1 VEDVHVDE
9 VRSELEALGRDGFGK
24 RHGRWFLVL
33 TAPDALDSFAEF
45 VNTASR
51 DSQDVLSG
59 KRDLDEVDIFP
70 LTPSRINGEVTIG
83 REGADVM
90 LPSGK
95 ISKLHAVFAMGGGLP
110 SLSDSGSK
118 NGTWLNGT
126 RLPAGRAV
134 PVDVGDTIQFA
145 SVSATLW
152 SIDDLVAAVAS
163 G

>member
-1 VEDVHVDE
+1 MHVDE
-9 VRSELEALGRDGFGK
+9 VRGELESLGRDGFAE

-51 DSQDVLSG
+51 DSQDILSG
-59 KRDLDEVDIFP
+59 KRDLDDIDIFP
-70 LTPSRINGEVTIG
+70 LRGKSDSDVTIG
-83 REGADVM
+83 RDGADVV

-95 ISKLHAVFAMGGGLP
+95 ISKVHAVFAMGGGLP

-118 NGTWLNGT
+118 NGTWLNGSK
-126 RLPAGRAV
+126 LSAGRAV

-152 SIDDLVAAVAS
+152 SIDDLCAAVAT
-163 G
+163 

>member
-1 VEDVHVDE
+1 MHVDE
-9 VRSELEALGRDGFGK
+9 VRGELESLGREGFAK
-24 RHGRWFLVL
+24 RFGRWFLVL

-59 KRDLDEVDIFP
+59 KRDLEDVDIFP
-70 LTPSRINGEVTIG
+70 LVPSRGSEVIIG
-83 REGADVM
+83 REGADVP

-95 ISKLHAVFAMGGGLP
+95 ISKVHAVFAMGGGLP

-118 NGTWLNGT
+118 NGTWLNGA

-152 SIDDLVAAVAS
+152 SIDDLIAAVS
-163 G
+163 GG

>member
-1 VEDVHVDE
+1 MHVDE
-9 VRSELEALGRDGFGK
+9 VREALESLGRDGFLKQHGK
-24 RHGRWFLVL
+24 WFLVL
-33 TAPDALDSFAEF
+33 TAPDALDSFADF

-51 DSQDVLSG
+51 ESQDILSG
-59 KRDLDEVDIFP
+59 KGNLDDVDIFP
-70 LTPSRINGEVTIG
+70 LQPGNGSEVTIG
-83 REGADVM
+83 REGADVV

-126 RLPAGRAV
+126 RLKHGRAV

-152 SIDDLVAAVAS
+152 SIDDLLAAI

>member
-1 VEDVHVDE
+1 VSFVHVDE
-9 VRSELEALGRDGFGK
+9 VRSELEALGRDGFAT

-33 TAPDALDSFAEF
+33 TAPEALDSFCEF

-51 DSQDVLSG
+51 DSNEILAG
-59 KRDLDEVDIFP
+59 RRDLDEVDIHP
-70 LTPSRINGEVTIG
+70 LTPANGHEVTIG
-83 REGADVM
+83 REGADVA
-90 LPSGK
+90 LQSAK

-126 RLPAGRAV
+126 RLSVGRAV

-163 G
+163 S

>member
-1 VEDVHVDE
+1 MQADD
-9 VRSELEALGRDGFGK
+9 VRSELEALGRDGFVE

-51 DSQDVLSG
+51 DSQDILAG

-70 LTPSRINGEVTIG
+70 LLPRRGGEVTIG
-83 REGADVM
+83 REGADVV

-152 SIDDLVAAVAS
+152 SIDDLVAAVAA

>member
-1 VEDVHVDE
+1 MYVDE
-9 VRSELEALGRDGFGK
+9 VRGELESLGRDGFAE

-51 DSQDVLSG
+51 DVQDILSG
-59 KRDLDEVDIFP
+59 KSDLDEVDIFP
-70 LTPSRINGEVTIG
+70 LVGKRGAEVTIG
-83 REGADVM
+83 REGADVV

-118 NGTWLNGT
+118 NGTWINGT
-126 RLPAGRAV
+126 RLPAARAV

-152 SIDDLVAAVAS
+152 SIDDLCAAVA
-163 G
+163 GR

>member
-1 VEDVHVDE
+1 VHVDE
-9 VRSELEALGRDGFGK
+9 VREELESLGRDGFAE
-24 RHGRWFLVL
+24 RHGRWYLVL

-59 KRDLDEVDIFP
+59 KRDLDAVDIFP
-70 LTPSRINGEVTIG
+70 LRGQSDSEVTIG
-83 REGADVM
+83 RDGADVV

-95 ISKLHAVFAMGGGLP
+95 ISKVHAVFAMGGGLP

-118 NGTWLNGT
+118 NGTWLNGS

-152 SIDDLVAAVAS
+152 SIDDLCAAVAT
-163 G
+163 

>member
-1 VEDVHVDE
+1 MHVDE
-9 VRSELEALGRDGFGK
+9 VRGELESLGRDGFAE

-33 TAPDALDSFAEF
+33 TAPDALDSFAQF

-59 KRDLDEVDIFP
+59 KRDLDDVDIFP
-70 LTPSRINGEVTIG
+70 LRGKSGSEVTIG
-83 REGADVM
+83 RDGADVV

-95 ISKLHAVFAMGGGLP
+95 ISKVHAVFAMGGGLP

-118 NGTWLNGT
+118 NGTWLNGSK
-126 RLPAGRAV
+126 LPAGRAV

-152 SIDDLVAAVAS
+152 SIDDLCAAVAT
-163 G
+163 

>member
-1 VEDVHVDE
+1 VHVDE
-9 VRSELEALGRDGFGK
+9 VRGELESLGRDGFAK

-33 TAPDALDSFAEF
+33 TAPDALDSFADF

-51 DSQDVLSG
+51 DPQDILSG
-59 KRDLDEVDIFP
+59 KSDLDEVDIFP
-70 LTPSRINGEVTIG
+70 LVPKSGAEVTIG
-83 REGADVM
+83 REGADVV

-95 ISKLHAVFAMGGGLP
+95 ISKLHAIFAMGGGLP

-118 NGTWLNGT
+118 NGTWINGA

-152 SIDDLVAAVAS
+152 SIDDLVAAVA
-163 G
+163 GG

>member
-1 VEDVHVDE
+1 MHVDE
-9 VRSELEALGRDGFGK
+9 VRSELEALGRDGFGE
-24 RHGRWFLVL
+24 RHGRWYLVL
-33 TAPDALDSFAEF
+33 TDPDALHSFAEF

-51 DSQDVLSG
+51 DSQDILSG
-59 KRDLDEVDIFP
+59 KRGLEDVDIFP
-70 LTPSRINGEVTIG
+70 LTPTAASAEVTIG

-90 LPSGK
+90 LPSSK
-95 ISKLHAVFAMGGGLP
+95 ISKLHAVFAIGGGLP
-110 SLSDSGSK
+110 SLIDSGSK

-126 RLPAGRAV
+126 RLSAGRAV

>member
-1 VEDVHVDE
+1 VHADE
-9 VRSELEALGRDGFGK
+9 VRDELEELGRDGFAE

-33 TAPDALDSFAEF
+33 TAPEALDSFAEF

-59 KRDLDEVDIFP
+59 KRDLDDVDIFP
-70 LTPSRINGEVTIG
+70 LRGKGGSDVTIG
-83 REGADVM
+83 REGADVV

-95 ISKLHAVFAMGGGLP
+95 ISKVHAVFAMGGGLP

-118 NGTWLNGT
+118 NGTWLNGS

-152 SIDDLVAAVAS
+152 SIDDLCAAVAT
-163 G
+163 

>member
-1 VEDVHVDE
+1 MHVDE
-9 VRSELEALGRDGFGK
+9 VRDELESLGRDGFAE

-51 DSQDVLSG
+51 DSHDVLSG
-59 KRDLDEVDIFP
+59 KSDLDAVDIFP
-70 LTPSRINGEVTIG
+70 LRGKSGNEVTIG
-83 REGADVM
+83 REGADVV

-118 NGTWLNGT
+118 NGTWLNGSK
-126 RLPAGRAV
+126 LPAGRAV

-152 SIDDLVAAVAS
+152 SIDDLCAAVAT
-163 G
+163 

>member
-1 VEDVHVDE
+1 MHVDE
-9 VRSELEALGRDGFGK
+9 VRSELESLGRDGFAKRFGK
-24 RHGRWFLVL
+24 WFLVL
-33 TAPDALDSFAEF
+33 TAPDALDSFADF

-51 DSQDVLSG
+51 GSEDILAGNRQ
-59 KRDLDEVDIFP
+59 LDDVDIFP
-70 LTPSRINGEVTIG
+70 LVPRRGAEVTIG
-83 REGADVM
+83 REGADVP

-118 NGTWLNGT
+118 NGTWLNGS

-152 SIDDLVAAVAS
+152 SIDDLVAAVAGS
-163 G
+163 

>member
-1 VEDVHVDE
+1 VHVDE
-9 VRSELEALGRDGFGK
+9 VRGELESLGRDGFAE

-51 DSQDVLSG
+51 DSQDILSG
-59 KRDLDEVDIFP
+59 KRDLDDIDIFP
-70 LTPSRINGEVTIG
+70 LRGKSDSDVTIG
-83 REGADVM
+83 RDGADVV

-95 ISKLHAVFAMGGGLP
+95 ISKVHAVFAMGGGLP

-126 RLPAGRAV
+126 RLSAGRAV

-152 SIDDLVAAVAS
+152 SIDDLCAAVAT
-163 G
+163 

>member
-1 VEDVHVDE
+1 MHVDE
-9 VRSELEALGRDGFGK
+9 VRGELESLGRAGFEK
-24 RHGRWFLVL
+24 RHGKWFLVL
-33 TAPDALDSFAEF
+33 TAPDALDSFADF

-51 DSQDVLSG
+51 ESQDILAG

-70 LTPSRINGEVTIG
+70 LQSGGGSEVTIG
-83 REGADVM
+83 REGADVV

-95 ISKLHAVFAMGGGLP
+95 ISKLHAIFSMGGGLP

-126 RLPAGRAV
+126 RLQAGRAV

-152 SIDDLVAAVAS
+152 SIDDLVAAIS

>member
-1 VEDVHVDE
+1 MDFVHVDE
-9 VRSELEALGRDGFGK
+9 VREALESLGRDGFLE
-24 RHGRWFLVL
+24 RHGKWFLVL

-51 DSQDVLSG
+51 SSQDILSG

-70 LTPSRINGEVTIG
+70 LQPKSSGEVTIG
-83 REGADVM
+83 REGADVV

-126 RLPAGRAV
+126 RLEHGRAV

-152 SIDDLVAAVAS
+152 SIDDLVAAV

>member
-1 VEDVHVDE
+1 VHVDE
-9 VRSELEALGRDGFGK
+9 VRGELESLGRDGFAE

-51 DSQDVLSG
+51 DSQDILSG
-59 KRDLDEVDIFP
+59 KRDLDDIDIFP
-70 LTPSRINGEVTIG
+70 LRGKSDSDVTIG
-83 REGADVM
+83 RDGADVV

-95 ISKLHAVFAMGGGLP
+95 ISKVHAVFAMGGGLP

-118 NGTWLNGT
+118 NGTWLNGSK
-126 RLPAGRAV
+126 LSAGRAV

-152 SIDDLVAAVAS
+152 SIDDLCAAVAT
-163 G
+163 

>member
-1 VEDVHVDE
+1 VHVDE
-9 VRSELEALGRDGFGK
+9 VRDELESLGRDGFAK

-33 TAPDALDSFAEF
+33 TAPDALDSFADF

-51 DSQDVLSG
+51 NPQEILAG
-59 KRDLDEVDIFP
+59 KSDLDEVDIFP
-70 LTPSRINGEVTIG
+70 LMGRHGPEVTIG
-83 REGADVM
+83 REGADVV

-110 SLSDSGSK
+110 SLSDTGSK
-118 NGTWLNGT
+118 NGTWINGT
-126 RLPAGRAV
+126 RLSAGRAV

-152 SIDDLVAAVAS
+152 SIDDLLAAVS
-163 G
+163 VG

>member
-1 VEDVHVDE
+1 MHVDE
-9 VRSELEALGRDGFGK
+9 VRGELESLGRDGFAE

-51 DSQDVLSG
+51 DSHDVLSG
-59 KRDLDEVDIFP
+59 KRDLDAVDIFP
-70 LTPSRINGEVTIG
+70 LRGKSGSEVTIG
-83 REGADVM
+83 REGADVV

-163 G
+163 S

>member
-1 VEDVHVDE
+1 MHVDE
-9 VRSELEALGRDGFGK
+9 VKGELEALGRDGFAE

-51 DSQDVLSG
+51 DSQDILSG
-59 KRDLDEVDIFP
+59 KRELDEVDIFP
-70 LTPSRINGEVTIG
+70 LCPKDGAEVSIG
-83 REGADVM
+83 REGADVV

-110 SLSDSGSK
+110 SLRDSGSK
-118 NGTWLNGT
+118 NGTWLNGA

-152 SIDDLVAAVAS
+152 SIDDLLAAIAS

>member
-1 VEDVHVDE
+1 VQVDE
-9 VRSELEALGRDGFGK
+9 VRSELEALGRDGFAT
-24 RHGRWFLVL
+24 RHGKWFLVL

-51 DSQDVLSG
+51 DSQDILSG
-59 KRDLDEVDIFP
+59 KSELDEVDIFA
-70 LTPSRINGEVTIG
+70 LQPSNGSEVTIG
-83 REGADVM
+83 REGADVV

-110 SLSDSGSK
+110 SLSDAGSK
-118 NGTWLNGT
+118 NGTWLNGIK
-126 RLPAGRAV
+126 LQHGRAV

-152 SIDDLVAAVAS
+152 SIDDLVAAVTH

>member
-1 VEDVHVDE
+1 MHVDE
-9 VRSELEALGRDGFGK
+9 VRSELEALGRSGFVE
-24 RHGRWFLVL
+24 RHGKWFLVL

-51 DSQDVLSG
+51 DSADILTG
-59 KRDLDEVDIFP
+59 KGDLDEVDIFP
-70 LTPSRINGEVTIG
+70 LRPSRGSEVSIG
-83 REGADVM
+83 REGADVV

-95 ISKLHAVFAMGGGLP
+95 ISKLHAVFSMGGGLP

-118 NGTWLNGT
+118 NGTWLNGA
-126 RLPAGRAV
+126 RLPHGRAV

-152 SIDDLVAAVAS
+152 SIDDLVAAVA
-163 G
+163 GG

>member
-1 VEDVHVDE
+1 MHADE
-9 VRSELEALGRDGFGK
+9 VRDELESLGRDGFAE

-51 DSQDVLSG
+51 DSQDVLAG
-59 KRDLDEVDIFP
+59 KRDLDAVDIFP
-70 LTPSRINGEVTIG
+70 LRAKSGSDVTIG
-83 REGADVM
+83 RDGADVV

-95 ISKLHAVFAMGGGLP
+95 ISKVHAVFAMGGGLP

-118 NGTWLNGT
+118 NGTWLNGA

-145 SVSATLW
+145 SLSATLW
-152 SIDDLVAAVAS
+152 SIDDLCAAVAT
-163 G
+163 

>member
-1 VEDVHVDE
+1 
-9 VRSELEALGRDGFGK
+9 
-24 RHGRWFLVL
+24 
-33 TAPDALDSFAEF
+33 
-45 VNTASR
+45 
-51 DSQDVLSG
+51 
-59 KRDLDEVDIFP
+59 
-70 LTPSRINGEVTIG
+70 
-83 REGADVM
+83 M

-95 ISKLHAVFAMGGGLP
+95 ISKLHAVFSMDGGLP

-118 NGTWLNGT
+118 NGTWLNGA

>member
-1 VEDVHVDE
+1 VHVDE
-9 VRSELEALGRDGFGK
+9 VRGELESLGRDGFAE

-33 TAPDALDSFAEF
+33 TAPDALDSFAQF

-59 KRDLDEVDIFP
+59 KRDLDDVDIFP
-70 LTPSRINGEVTIG
+70 LRGKSGSEVTIG
-83 REGADVM
+83 RDGADVV

-95 ISKLHAVFAMGGGLP
+95 ISKVHAVFAMGGGLP

-118 NGTWLNGT
+118 NGTWLNGSK
-126 RLPAGRAV
+126 LPAGRAV

-152 SIDDLVAAVAS
+152 SIDDLCAAVAT
-163 G
+163 

>member
-1 VEDVHVDE
+1 VHVDE
-9 VRSELEALGRDGFGK
+9 VKGELEALGRDGFAE

-51 DSQDVLSG
+51 DSQDILSG
-59 KRDLDEVDIFP
+59 KRELDEVDIFP
-70 LTPSRINGEVTIG
+70 LCPKDGAEVSIG
-83 REGADVM
+83 REGADVV

-110 SLSDSGSK
+110 SLRDSGSK
-118 NGTWLNGT
+118 NGTWLNGA

-152 SIDDLVAAVAS
+152 SIDDLLAAIAS

>member
-1 VEDVHVDE
+1 VHVDE

-33 TAPDALDSFAEF
+33 TAPDAIDSFAEF

-51 DSQDVLSG
+51 DSQDILSG
-59 KRDLDEVDIFP
+59 KRGLDDVDIFP
-70 LTPSRINGEVTIG
+70 LTPASGTSEVTIG
-83 REGADVM
+83 REGADVV

-95 ISKLHAVFAMGGGLP
+95 ISKVHAVFSMGGGLP

-118 NGTWLNGT
+118 NGTWLNGS

-152 SIDDLVAAVAS
+152 SIDDLVAAVDS
-163 G
+163 S